1 MQLLLRRLPS
11 AGVLQKKTR
20 LPLSRNV
27 APLSNVT
34 RARTLVE
41 NSFSAHADQEFPL
54 VVFVISTG
62 SSINA

>member
-11 AGVLQKKTR
+11 AGVLQKTR

-54 VVFVISTG
+54 VVFVISIG